1 MQPSKLSIITA
12 TILSDDGSD
21 GTNDPDAIAMMLL
34 LKMIMIVMMLML
46 FVDTYHEGA
55 SSGGSYPW
63 SGEGSVAE

>member
-34 LKMIMIVMMLML
+34 LNKDDNDRDD
-46 FVDTYHEGA
+46 VDVVRRYL
-55 SSGGSYPW
+55 P
-63 SGEGSVAE
+63 